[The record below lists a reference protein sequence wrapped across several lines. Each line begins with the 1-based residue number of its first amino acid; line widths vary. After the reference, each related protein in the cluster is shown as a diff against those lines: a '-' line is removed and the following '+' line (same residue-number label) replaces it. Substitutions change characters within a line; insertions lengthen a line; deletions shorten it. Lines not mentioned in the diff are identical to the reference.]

1 MVEENKEKFRLYYQ
15 AGKNALERGK
25 YRISIENLEK
35 ALETIG
41 FSSPMGGDTQMLLIT
56 AYQAVGNREK
66 AIALCQELTTHPQM
80 ITRKKASEVLY
91 IIQAPELKRPETWM
105 SKIPDLSKS
114 DQTNPQYVTAK
125 KTPRKARSKTEPEI
139 DLSQVETEDNKF
151 LWFALILTA
160 LTCTGLIWLS

>member
-1 MVEENKEKFRLYYQ
+1 MTQENKEEFRLYYE

-35 ALETIG
+35 ALKIVG
-41 FSSPMGGDTQMLLIT
+41 FASHLGGDTQMLLVT
-56 AYQAVGNREK
+56 AYQAVGERQN
-66 AIALCQELTTHPQM
+66 AIALCQELTTHPNM
-80 ITRKKASEVLY
+80 LTRKKASEVLY

-114 DQTNPQYVTAK
+114 DRTNPQYITAK
-125 KTPRKARSKTEPEI
+125 KTSRKTQKKLEPEI
-139 DLSQVETEDNKF
+139 DLSQVETEDNRF

-160 LTCTGLIWLS
+160 LTCTSLIWLN